1 MYPKTKPSDGL
12 GTFVAEVN
20 KIKALSHDQT
30 ASYTDRND
38 AYGKCYGGH
47 LKPPPM
53 PKVGDYVSYIFTSSV
68 WGSGTKIF
76 GYVCGLDKN
85 NAKLYW
91 TSAQDSTGQ
100 KHISKNQHITDPE
113 SAEPWLGWNCGP
125 EKLEYFPEVPQMIPL
140 TNLKIEKECINDA
153 TCPDMGCALQCVV
166 AINYT
171 PNSQIGPSVYNVSE
185 SEVFTIISKA
195 KGVIPST
202 ELATQQ
208 DVANLGR
215 QGITSCQYGWF
226 KGTNGSLAAG
236 LSATENTPGNCGG
249 GTSNPGVKVSQPKS
263 GQKASVYVTMTAN
276 PSEIDNLLSKAGI
289 QGRVK
294 GIFGK
299 TEYMGQV
306 LPVGNGATDTIL
318 KLHFD
323 SGAVGKDCA
332 GNDIKYYPY
341 PPNAC
346 ADRCRATPGCVA
358 MVTGPNLTD
367 RQCWLKSKYQF
378 SGSNPD
384 RTCWKKLS

>member
-1 MYPKTKPSDGL
+1 
-12 GTFVAEVN
+12 
-20 KIKALSHDQT
+20 
-30 ASYTDRND
+30 
-38 AYGKCYGGH
+38 
-47 LKPPPM
+47 
-53 PKVGDYVSYIFTSSV
+53 
-68 WGSGTKIF
+68 
-76 GYVCGLDKN
+76 N
-85 NAKLYW
+85 NPEE
-91 TSAQDSTGQ
+91 AQS
-100 KHISKNQHITDPE
+100 
-113 SAEPWLGWNCGP
+113 WLGWNCGP
-125 EKLEYFPEVPQMIPL
+125 EKLDNFPEVPQFIPL
-140 TNLKIEKECINDA
+140 TDLNVEKECINDA

-171 PNSQIGPSVYNVSE
+171 PNSQLGKSVYNVSK
-185 SEVFTIISKA
+185 SAVYTIISKA

-202 ELATQQ
+202 EIASEQ

-226 KGTNGSLAAG
+226 KRSDGTLSAG
-236 LSATENTPGNCGG
+236 LSATQNTPGNCGG
-249 GTSNPGVKVSQPKS
+249 STSNPGVINFTTKS

-276 PSEIDNLLSKAGI
+276 PSEIDNLLGKVGI

-306 LPVGNGATDTIL
+306 LPIGNGANDTIL

-323 SGAVGKDCA
+323 EGINKDCT

-358 MVTGPNLTD
+358 MVTGPN
-367 RQCWLKSKYQF
+367 RQCWLKSKYKIG
-378 SGSNPD
+378 GSNPD